1 MRAFQHAEHNRY
13 LLQKEVAP
21 LPRAQSVA
29 TIALLSALSWGLV
42 ISLVLGIAHSL

>member
-1 MRAFQHAEHNRY
+1 MRAFQNAEHNRH

-21 LPRAQSVA
+21 WPRAQSVA
-29 TIALLSALSWGLV
+29 IITLLSALSWGLV